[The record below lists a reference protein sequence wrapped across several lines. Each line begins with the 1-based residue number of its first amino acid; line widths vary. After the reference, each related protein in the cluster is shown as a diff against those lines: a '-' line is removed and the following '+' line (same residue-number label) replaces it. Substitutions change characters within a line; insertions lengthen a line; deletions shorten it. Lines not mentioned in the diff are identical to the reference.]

1 MRVLDFGAISGV
13 DVAVTGSGTAVVT
26 LSVTYNLKQPVT
38 GAYGVAVEARAVVGD
53 ASAKKRRFSLRRSF
67 LGSQSQSDSDDSAV
81 SAEAF
86 LDASDADA
94 IEMTACVT
102 RPGSYDDKGDVAGM
116 LVARVGVFTGFAP
129 TEASLEKVR
138 ADGGV
143 FVRRVDWSERSNE
156 VVLYLEGTAFDASH
170 PLCVTFEAIKRT
182 QVAAPRRAT
191 HVVAH
196 YYRPDVESEAT
207 TAPAA
212 LRTIPRSETRVATGT
227 SSVTVGGIAATEFDR
242 PVSGAPGGAFD
253 SFGVFGSACVGAAA
267 VFLF

>member
-1 MRVLDFGAISGV
+1 M
-13 DVAVTGSGTAVVT
+13 
-26 LSVTYNLKQPVT
+26 
-38 GAYGVAVEARAVVGD
+38 
-53 ASAKKRRFSLRRSF
+53 
-67 LGSQSQSDSDDSAV
+67 
-81 SAEAF
+81 
-86 LDASDADA
+86 
-94 IEMTACVT
+94 
-102 RPGSYDDKGDVAGM
+102 
-116 LVARVGVFTGFAP
+116 
-129 TEASLEKVR
+129 
-138 ADGGV
+138 
-143 FVRRVDWSERSNE
+143 
-156 VVLYLEGTAFDASH
+156 LYLEGTAFDASH